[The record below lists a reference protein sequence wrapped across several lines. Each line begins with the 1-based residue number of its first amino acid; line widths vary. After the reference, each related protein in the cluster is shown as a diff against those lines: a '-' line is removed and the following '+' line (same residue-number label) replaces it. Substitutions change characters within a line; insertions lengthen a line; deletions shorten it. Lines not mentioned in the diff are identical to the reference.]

1 MMINLMLCKI
11 KLRLNPFTK
20 QGYHAQTIPEI
31 LTKPNFLQC
40 PQIVE
45 GEDSEGV
52 RRRCEENIR
61 TMIQSVSADHQRQM
75 LLIYL
80 GAVYLTPPHVAFPLC
95 SCWLATLLNHDLRTN
110 SCVNVRNKL
119 LESIPYA
126 MSFKIIKAWICFYL
140 GYVLQNLDFITTY
153 TKFIIVVKSLL
164 FPYLRLN
171 LFFELF
177 TFLKLVIILTNII
190 NLYSVDQRIT

>member
-1 MMINLMLCKI
+1 MINLMLCII
-11 KLRLNPFTK
+11 KLRLNYFDK
-20 QGYHAQTIPEI
+20 QGYHAQTVPEI

-80 GAVYLTPPHVAFPLC
+80 GVVYLTPPHVAFPLC
-95 SCWLATLLNHDLRTN
+95 SRWLATLLNHDLRTN
-110 SCVNVRNKL
+110 SCVNVCNKL

-126 MSFKIIKAWICFYL
+126 MSFKVIKTWICFYL
-140 GYVLQNLDFITTY
+140 GYVLQNLDFITT
-153 TKFIIVVKSLL
+153 
-164 FPYLRLN
+164 
-171 LFFELF
+171 
-177 TFLKLVIILTNII
+177 
-190 NLYSVDQRIT
+190 